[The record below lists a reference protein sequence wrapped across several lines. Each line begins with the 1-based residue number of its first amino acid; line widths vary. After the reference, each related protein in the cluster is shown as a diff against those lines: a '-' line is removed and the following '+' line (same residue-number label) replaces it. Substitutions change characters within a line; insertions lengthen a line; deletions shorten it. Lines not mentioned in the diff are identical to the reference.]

1 MLRLVRHN
9 DVFEV
14 SREVDAMEV
23 RGRSVHFGVQL
34 QGQATSWAE
43 YAAAVQAVEEIGFG
57 SVWAFD
63 HLLPFNGADDR
74 PAFETLTTL
83 GAMALLTSR
92 ARIGV
97 LVNGV
102 LYRDPAVLA
111 KASAQVDE
119 MTMGR
124 LEFSLGAAWAEREF
138 RAYGIPF
145 PALAERYARLDEALQ
160 IVKALWSQ
168 DRTTF
173 KGRYYQ
179 LEEAPCQPKPVQ
191 SPHPPI
197 TIGGSGLGSL
207 RMAARHGDR
216 LNVQGT
222 PAKCAG
228 HFAKLQEICSQ
239 IGRNFDDIELSV
251 HPAVYVAS
259 THAEAEAM
267 AREAAAANSTD
278 LDAVRG
284 NWLIG
289 DPGEVAT
296 GLRGYLDVGI
306 SHFVFAAGH
315 PFNMA
320 PLRLLQ
326 EEVYPALG

>member
-1 MLRLVRHN
+1 
-9 DVFEV
+9 
-14 SREVDAMEV
+14 MEV
-23 RGRSVHFGVQL
+23 RGRPVHFGVQL
-34 QGQATSWAE
+34 QAQATSWAE

-57 SVWAFD
+57 SVWTFD
-63 HLLPFNGADDR
+63 HLLPFNGDDDR

-83 GAMALLTSR
+83 SAMAVLTSR

-119 MTMGR
+119 MSMGR
-124 LEFSLGAAWAEREF
+124 LEFTLGAAWAEREF

-145 PALAERYARLDEALQ
+145 PSLAERYARLDEALQ
-160 IVKALWSQ
+160 IVKALWAQ

-179 LEEAPCQPKPVQ
+179 LEDAPCAPKPVQ

-197 TIGGSGLGSL
+197 MIGGSGLGSL
-207 RMAARHGDR
+207 KMAARHADR
-216 LNVQGT
+216 LNVQGP

-251 HPAVYVAS
+251 HPAVYVGS

-267 AREAAAANSTD
+267 AREAAAANSID

-289 DPGEVAT
+289 DPAEVTT

-306 SHFVFAAGH
+306 SHFVFGTGH
-315 PFNMA
+315 PFNLA

-326 EEVYPALG
+326 EEVFPALG